1 MKVPLKLTVDEL
13 APRIPG
19 PVTARWPLGERFAV
33 GFTHGSMLIELYVPG
48 PVDTQQPHTRDELY
62 IVVSGHGIFECG
74 DQRVTFGPHD
84 VLFVRAGERHRFVDH
99 TPDFRTW
106 VVFYGPEGGE
116 QDAKPQR

>member
-1 MKVPLKLTVDEL
+1 MKVPLKATVDEL

-19 PVTARWPLGERFAV
+19 PVTPRWPQGERFAV
-33 GFTHGSMLIELYVPG
+33 GFTHGSMLVELYVPG

-62 IVVSGHGIFECG
+62 IVVSGSGTFERG
-74 DQRVTFGPHD
+74 DERVQFGPHD

-99 TPDFRTW
+99 SGDFRTW

-116 QDAKPQR
+116 ADSGKQR